1 MAHFRIFIIAQ
12 DSSGKEILRIQSN
25 ELFTQFFSYTG
36 YINIEVG
43 FMKELS
49 TRVALFIDSQIAFDK
64 IEYQKM
70 IQVTGVDDKD
80 LRGRQ
85 MCAETRHPENR
96 SNWHFEGRT
105 RRVYRISSERKD

>member
-49 TRVALFIDSQIAFDK
+49 TRDS
-64 IEYQKM
+64 
-70 IQVTGVDDKD
+70 V
-80 LRGRQ
+80 
-85 MCAETRHPENR
+85 
-96 SNWHFEGRT
+96 W
-105 RRVYRISSERKD
+105 